1 MQITVLNGAQRG
13 VPGGGINGGGTAKES
28 ASMAIMYDP
37 EGPMGSRIST
47 LASSGVH
54 RCALGVMAP
63 ADFCYN
69 AKEFGTWVAARWISP
84 A

>member
-13 VPGGGINGGGTAKES
+13 VPGGGIDGGGTAKEA

-47 LASSGVH
+47 LASSGIH
-54 RCALGVMAP
+54 RCA
-63 ADFCYN
+63 F
-69 AKEFGTWVAARWISP
+69 AA
-84 A
+84 